1 MTEIQKTKT
10 YDLEARTLNFAKE
23 VRVFVRTLPKTI
35 QNYEDAKQLIRSS
48 GSIGANYIEA
58 NESLGKKDF
67 GMRVRISRK
76 EAKETIYWLTLV
88 ESSGLENER
97 ARLIDECRQL
107 MKIFGAI
114 LEKTK

>member
-10 YDLEARTLNFAKE
+10 YDLEARTLVFARE
-23 VRVFVRTLPKTI
+23 VRVFVRLLPKTL
-35 QNYEDAKQLIRSS
+35 QNYEDGKQLIRSS

-67 GMRVRISRK
+67 SMRIRISRK
-76 EAKETIYWLTLV
+76 EAKETIYWLNLV
-88 ESSGLENER
+88 DCAGHENKR
-97 ARLIDECRQL
+97 DSLIDECSQL